1 MRIAIAALLKCA
13 AESDD
18 PIKSSFGGGVG
29 GTWEVC
35 TGRSVG
41 ELSKVSVLGA
51 LFISDS
57 AVISWLNATRE
68 DVGDEFQLKFR
79 NLLFSITS

>member
-35 TGRSVG
+35 TDRSVG
-41 ELSKVSVLGA
+41 ELSKVSVLRA
-51 LFISDS
+51 FIRLRETTQRAGRLDRVCHSD
-57 AVISWLNATRE
+57 LRE
-68 DVGDEFQLKFR
+68 
-79 NLLFSITS
+79 T